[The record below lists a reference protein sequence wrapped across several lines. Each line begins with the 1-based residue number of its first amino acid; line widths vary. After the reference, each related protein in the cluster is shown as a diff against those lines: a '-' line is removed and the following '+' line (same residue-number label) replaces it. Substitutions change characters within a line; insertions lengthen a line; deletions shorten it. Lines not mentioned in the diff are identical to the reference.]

1 MEILETLNK
10 TLLKKTSAKKSCRMD
25 PQPYQ
30 HMAYSFSVAE
40 HSVAVLSDMQLNRSY
55 LFNSKTGTELGL
67 EFGGNPAVIDSIW
80 EEEILKKIHP
90 DDKMRKYIHEL
101 KFFRLLETVKPEERS
116 DFSVLSLIRMQDRNG
131 DPRLVRHRMFYFYS
145 THNLKL
151 RFALC
156 LYNLVPDP
164 PGNRMPVFSII
175 NTVKG
180 ETVSEDTM
188 IDNRI
193 LSKREIEVLKLIGDG
208 CTSKEIAVVL
218 CISINTVSRHRQN
231 ILEKLQ
237 VKNSVEAF
245 QGMIRK

>member
-1 MEILETLNK
+1 MEILETLNN
-10 TLLKKTSAKKSCRMD
+10 TLLKKASAKKSCRMD
-25 PQPYQ
+25 PEPYK
-30 HMAYSFSVAE
+30 HMAQAFSAAE
-40 HSVAVLSDMQLNRSY
+40 HSVAVLSDMQLNKSY

-67 EFGGNPAVIDSIW
+67 EFAGNPAVIDSIW
-80 EEEILKKIHP
+80 EEDILKKIHP

-101 KFFRLLETVKPEERS
+101 KFFRMLETLKPEEKN
-116 DFSVLSLIRMQDRNG
+116 DFSVLSLVRMQDRNG
-131 DPRLVRHRMFYFYS
+131 KYRLVRHRMFYFYS
-145 THNLKL
+145 PDQLKL

-180 ETVSEDTM
+180 EIVSEDLP
-188 IDNRI
+188 IDNGV
-193 LSKREIEVLKLIGDG
+193 LSKRELEVLKLIGDG
-208 CTSKEIAVVL
+208 CTSKEIAAVL

-231 ILEKLQ
+231 ILEKLH

-245 QGMIRK
+245 QELIRK